1 MKKVGV
7 SWITFTVLL
16 LTTLSPARA
25 PAMEHDEKV
34 VKTGQ
39 HIGDLFARGDEV
51 TVLAEIEGKLIA
63 LGGETKVRA
72 KITEDVI
79 VLGGEVELGE
89 EIGGDVLAAAGHVE
103 TSGRIAGDATVLGGR
118 VEVVADVAGDS
129 LVAGGSVDADGRV
142 SGKLR
147 IIGGKI
153 DSRAVV
159 DGDLLAAAGRVVLL
173 EGSTVRGNAW
183 VAGGSASVSGTVS
196 GELRVAARRVEIA
209 GEVLGRVL
217 VDAVEVEILPT
228 AIIRGD
234 FLYRSA
240 AEADIHPEAQVLGD
254 IMFERSETPHRVVGW
269 WLAAAGLA
277 GLAVFGGL
285 VLLGAI
291 LLAMFPRVSFSA
303 ARTIGGRPLPA
314 LGLGFAVLVA
324 CPVLI
329 LILMATV
336 IGIPLAIFLIALYV
350 AAVLAALLVAALA
363 VGLRGARMFRR
374 AGDGA
379 LWQRLLVLAGG
390 LLALG
395 ILVLIPFV
403 GILVLLVALAFGL
416 GALLLQSW
424 GMSARAAT

>member
-7 SWITFTVLL
+7 SWITVTVLL
-16 LTTLSPARA
+16 VAALSPIHA
-25 PAMEHDEKV
+25 PAMERDERV

-39 HIGDLFARGDEV
+39 HTGDLFARGDDV
-51 TVLAEIEGKLIA
+51 TVLAQIEGKLIA
-63 LGGETKVRA
+63 MGGDIKVRA
-72 KITEDVI
+72 EVTEDVI
-79 VLGGEVELGE
+79 VLGGELELGE
-89 EIGGDVLAAAGHVE
+89 EIGGDVLAAAGYVE

-118 VEVVADVAGDS
+118 VIVVADVAGDS
-129 LVAGGSVDADGRV
+129 LVAGGSVDTDGRV

-153 DSRAVV
+153 DSGAVV
-159 DGDLLAAAGRVVLL
+159 EGDLLAAGGKVVLL
-173 EGSTVRGNAW
+173 EGSTVHGNAW
-183 VAGGSASVSGTVS
+183 VAGGSARVSGTVS

-217 VDAVEVEILPT
+217 IDAVEVEILPT
-228 AIIRGD
+228 AVIRGD

-269 WLAAAGLA
+269 WFATAGLA

-285 VLLGAI
+285 ILLGAV
-291 LLAMFPRVSFSA
+291 LLSVFPNVSLSA
-303 ARTIGGRPLPA
+303 ARTIGGRPWPA

-350 AAVLAALLVAALA
+350 AAVFSALLVAALA
-363 VGLRGARMFRR
+363 IGLRGARLFRR

-379 LWQRLLVLAGG
+379 LWKRLLVLAGG

-395 ILVLIPFV
+395 LLILIPFFGV
-403 GILVLLVALAFGL
+403 LVLLAALAFGL
-416 GALLLQSW
+416 GALLLQS
-424 GMSARAAT
+424 RAAVGASS